1 MEKGFTSQQQ
11 TKDQNNGTLVQTLM
25 PKEGIKKFT
34 VDQITDPSA
43 VLASGVNSPPV
54 RTPAIRKR
62 SVKPTI
68 PPPQA
73 NNVDWDQFVSE
84 AGGASVKDLGAMESL
99 KVAAGLVM
107 KVKNFRSFIM
117 FTFHFF
123 ILPLLIFNFF
133 VAFEVFVIL

>member
-1 MEKGFTSQQQ
+1 MSNE
-11 TKDQNNGTLVQTLM
+11 GT
-25 PKEGIKKFT
+25 KKFT

-43 VLASGVNSPPV
+43 VLALCVNSLPA
-54 RTPAIRKR
+54 RAPAIRKR
-62 SVKPTI
+62 SVNPTV
-68 PPPQA
+68 PPSQA
-73 NNVDWDQFVSE
+73 NNVDWDHFVSE
-84 AGGASVKDLGAMESL
+84 AGGASVKDLGAKESL